1 MRKSCKKYNNYDM
14 KGKAIVMGATSGI
27 GMHTALLLAQQGWQ
41 VAIAGRRIER
51 LKEVKQM
58 ADNNA
63 EATAN
68 GSNGRIAA
76 YKQIDI
82 TSDNAPALL
91 GELIDELGGMDL
103 YLHSSGIG
111 WQNNLLD
118 ADKELATVET
128 NAMGFVRMTDAAFNW
143 MAEHGTPGHIA
154 CITSIAGTKGLGAAP
169 AYSATKRMQT
179 HYIEC
184 LAQQARMR
192 QLPIRLTDIRPG
204 FVRTDLIAGSIY
216 PMQLDAHRVAAE
228 IVRTIE
234 SGKEVK
240 TIDWRYALL
249 TSLWRMVPRWMW
261 TRMTWVR

>member
-1 MRKSCKKYNNYDM
+1 MRDKVAKNIYDM

-63 EATAN
+63 GATAN
-68 GSNGRIAA
+68 SSNGRIAA
-76 YKQIDI
+76 YRQIDI

-111 WQNNLLD
+111 WQNNRLD
-118 ADKELATVET
+118 ADKELATVAT

-204 FVRTDLIAGSIY
+204 FVRTDLIAGSSY
-216 PMQLDAHRVAAE
+216 PMQLDAHRVAAD
-228 IVRTIE
+228 IVRAIE

-261 TRMTWVR
+261 TRIRWIR

>member
-1 MRKSCKKYNNYDM
+1 M

-27 GMHTALLLAQQGWQ
+27 GMYTALLLARQGWQ

-63 EATAN
+63 ESTTN

-118 ADKELATVET
+118 ADKELATVAT

-192 QLPIRLTDIRPG
+192 RLPIRLTDIRPG
-204 FVRTDLIAGSIY
+204 FVRTDLIAGSSY
-216 PMQLDAHRVAAE
+216 PMQLDARRVAAE
-228 IVRTIE
+228 IVRAIE

>member
-1 MRKSCKKYNNYDM
+1 
-14 KGKAIVMGATSGI
+14 MGATSGI
-27 GMHTALLLAQQGWQ
+27 GMHTALLLAQRGWY
-41 VAIAGRRIER
+41 VAIAGRRLER
-51 LKEVKQM
+51 LKEVKKM

-63 EATAN
+63 KATAN
-68 GSNGRIAA
+68 RDNGHIAA
-76 YKQIDI
+76 YRQIDI

-91 GELIDELGGMDL
+91 GELIDDLGGMDL

-118 ADKELATVET
+118 VDKELATVGT
-128 NAMGFVRMTDAAFNW
+128 NAMGFVRMVDTAFNW
-143 MAEHGTPGHIA
+143 MAEHGTTGRIA

-192 QLPIRLTDIRPG
+192 RLPITLTDIRPG
-204 FVRTDLIAGSIY
+204 FVSTDLIAGSSY
-216 PMQLDAHRVAAE
+216 PMQLDARNVATD
-228 IVRTIE
+228 IVKAIE

-240 TIDWRYALL
+240 VIDWRYALL
-249 TSLWRMVPRWMW
+249 TTLWQMVPRWIW
-261 TRMTWVR
+261 TRMRWVR